1 MSGAGNVTTFRI
13 AQKPSDAWLSRR
25 LMPKNHHKP
34 LIGGL
39 FVMVRMTVAIV
50 VIAETVIP

>member
-1 MSGAGNVTTFRI
+1 
-13 AQKPSDAWLSRR
+13 
-25 LMPKNHHKP
+25 MPKNHHKP